1 MATINSEL
9 GRKRGPISQSLSTRL
24 SLVHGLVT
32 PAFWMRFW
40 LSELEAAFLV
50 IADGQNEWSRATGYS
65 EQLMNHATIAKT
77 LNEVLP
83 SSRPD

>member
-1 MATINSEL
+1 VCLEILDHGNDQLAEL

-40 LSELEAAFLV
+40 LAELEAAF
-50 IADGQNEWSRATGYS
+50 WSLLMGKTNGPELRVTRKQLIESRDYS
-65 EQLMNHATIAKT
+65 KNSQ
-77 LNEVLP
+77 
-83 SSRPD
+83 